1 MYCIVWRHYK
11 SDGITPYIISKYPDQ
26 LEADRQPEL
35 QDKVRAK
42 QSSLR
47 PTGTSKTLGGKQVVE
62 LGEFYNEQ
70 EANGNVVANKVIDV
84 DYNTMEDIL
93 VFKDKQAS
101 DIYLKFLNEIHWTRC
116 EHTIVMQKE
125 IQDLKELPAFQ

>member
-47 PTGTSKTLGGKQVVE
+47 PTGTSKNLGGKQVVE

>member
-26 LEADRQPEL
+26 VEADRQSEL
-35 QDKVRAK
+35 QAIVKTK
-42 QSSLR
+42 PTLR
-47 PTGTSKTLGGKQVVE
+47 PKGSHKSLGGKE
-62 LGEFYNEQ
+62 NAKLGIFYKEQ
-70 EANGNVVANKVIDV
+70 EANGNVVDQKTIDI

-101 DIYLKFLNEIHWTRC
+101 DLYLKFLSEIDWTLGDH
-116 EHTIVMQKE
+116 EVMVQKE
-125 IQDLKELPAFQ
+125 ISSLKELSAFQ

>member
-11 SDGITPYIISKYPDQ
+11 SDGITPYVISKYPDQ

-35 QDKVRAK
+35 QAIVKT
-42 QSSLR
+42 SSTLR
-47 PTGTSKTLGGKQVVE
+47 PKGAHKSLGGKNIKE

-84 DYNTMEDIL
+84 DYKTIEDIL

-101 DIYLKFLNEIHWTRC
+101 DTYLKFLNEIHWTNC
-116 EHTIVMQKE
+116 DHTIVMQKE

>member
-11 SDGITPYIISKYPDQ
+11 SDGITPYIISKYPDP

-35 QDKVRAK
+35 QDKVKAK

-47 PTGTSKTLGGKQVVE
+47 PTGSHKSLGGKNIIE
-62 LGEFYNEQ
+62 LGEFYNNQ
-70 EANGNVVANKVIDV
+70 EKIGNVVANKVIDV

-101 DIYLKFLNEIHWTRC
+101 DIYLKFLSEIHWTNC
-116 EHTIVMQKE
+116 DHTIVMQKE
-125 IQDLKELPAFQ
+125 IANLKELPAFQ

>member
-11 SDGITPYIISKYPDQ
+11 LDGITPYIISKYPDQ
-26 LEADRQPEL
+26 MEADRQPEL
-35 QDKVRAK
+35 QAIVKTRAT
-42 QSSLR
+42 LR
-47 PTGTSKTLGGKQVVE
+47 PKGAHKSLGGKNIKE
-62 LGEFYNEQ
+62 LGKFYDKQ
-70 EANGNVVANKVIDV
+70 EANGNVVANKVIDI

-101 DIYLKFLNEIHWTRC
+101 EIYLKFLSEIHWTNC
-116 EHTIVMQKE
+116 DHTIVIQKE

>member
-26 LEADRQPEL
+26 VEADRQSEL
-35 QDKVRAK
+35 QAIVKTK
-42 QSSLR
+42 PTLR
-47 PTGTSKTLGGKQVVE
+47 PKGSHKSLGGKENAE
-62 LGEFYNEQ
+62 LGIFYKEQ
-70 EANGNVVANKVIDV
+70 EANGNVVDQKTIDI

-101 DIYLKFLNEIHWTRC
+101 DLYLKFLSGIDWTLGDH
-116 EHTIVMQKE
+116 EVMVQKE
-125 IQDLKELPAFQ
+125 ISSLKELSAFQ